1 MSNDAFYDDDLDPLM
16 DGFHEVDEDDMDEFG
31 DVKPVV
37 KKKSD
42 DVDELSID
50 DLDDLDEKDL
60 LLEDLDTEDDLI

>member
-1 MSNDAFYDDDLDPLM
+1 
-16 DGFHEVDEDDMDEFG
+16 MDEFG

-50 DLDDLDEKDL
+50 DLEDIED
-60 LLEDLDTEDDLI
+60 LEDIDVEDDLI

>member
-50 DLDDLDEKDL
+50 DLEDMED
-60 LLEDLDTEDDLI
+60 LEDLDSEEDLM